1 MSSFPDIKCLFVSL
15 CGNFPSLY
23 MTPFHKWQALSD
35 NAAAEV
41 LGYFIKRTRLS
52 QNKSQAFV
60 AEAAGI
66 HRSTLVQIENGRG
79 GTINSFVRV
88 LRMLNKMDMLQI
100 FEEDTQPTP
109 MQLLKLQARK
119 LRKRASGTR
128 DKNSRR
134 YK

>member
-1 MSSFPDIKCLFVSL
+1 
-15 CGNFPSLY
+15 

-35 NAAAEV
+35 NAAGEV
-41 LGYFIKRTRLS
+41 LGSFIKRTRLS
-52 QNKSQAFV
+52 QNKSQAFL

-79 GTINSFVRV
+79 GTINSFVRI

-119 LRKRASGTR
+119 QRKRASGTR
-128 DKNSRR
+128 VKNSRR